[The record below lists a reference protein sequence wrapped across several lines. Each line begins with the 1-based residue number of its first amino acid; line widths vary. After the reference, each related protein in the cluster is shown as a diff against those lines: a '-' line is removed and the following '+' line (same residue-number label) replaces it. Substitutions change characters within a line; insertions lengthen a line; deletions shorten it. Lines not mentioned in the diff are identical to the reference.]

1 MRISEPTIIVSMN
14 REEQEFS
21 LRWNNHENNLCLV
34 LESMLKRGALVDVT
48 LSCEGKSLRVHRAI
62 LSACS
67 PYFEELFIETVHSH
81 PIVILKD
88 VKAEEL
94 QALIDFMYT
103 GQVTVSQSKLAG
115 FLKTAQSL
123 KVRGLANAQQYQEDL
138 ITHLH
143 AKGGGIFLLMSVNPS
158 FTVDSKE
165 PEGHSIEEPT
175 DLSLPKFD
183 SDVSFQPVIQA
194 ISYSAMDPSNA
205 KHKIYLKPK
214 EALIS
219 PPSSEI
225 SETSDKSFHEQES
238 SSRVPSNPD
247 EFRMNFRHETRMFTE
262 TNNEPGT
269 STHSYSDD
277 EDGDQSFQ
285 DSEIGTPMVR
295 SGICNVCGCFRS
307 DLRQHMESHSG
318 QSFQCHLC
326 GRAYPRRK
334 TLNQHIKRSHQVYAR
349 ATQSTE
355 TVVDSRSSVANHGE
369 QI

>member
-1 MRISEPTIIVSMN
+1 MN
-14 REEQEFS
+14 REDQEFS
-21 LRWNNHENNLCLV
+21 LRWNNHESNLCLV

-48 LSCEGKSLRVHRAI
+48 LSCEGKSFRVHRAI

-81 PIVILKD
+81 PIVILRD

-103 GQVTVSQSKLAG
+103 GQVTVSQGKLAG

-123 KVRGLANAQQYQEDL
+123 KVRGLANAQQYQEDFIL
-138 ITHLH
+138 NPDSHIPPHKRRRNFSADVTQ
-143 AKGGGIFLLMSVNPS
+143 PS

-165 PEGHSIEEPT
+165 QNHSFEEPT
-175 DLSLPKFD
+175 DLSLPKFEPE
-183 SDVSFQPVIQA
+183 VSFQPVIQA
-194 ISYSAMDPSNA
+194 VSYSAMDPTNT
-205 KHKIYLKPK
+205 KHPNKIYLKPK

-225 SETSDKSFHEQES
+225 SDGSDKSVHEQENS
-238 SSRVPSNPD
+238 PRVPSNPD
-247 EFRMNFRHETRMFTE
+247 DFRVNFRHENRMFADK
-262 TNNEPGT
+262 NNEPGT
-269 STHSYSDD
+269 SSHSYSDD
-277 EDGDQSFQ
+277 EDGEQSFH

-349 ATQSTE
+349 AVQSTE
-355 TVVDSRSSVANHGE
+355 TVIESRSSMTSHGE
-369 QI
+369 HI

>member
-1 MRISEPTIIVSMN
+1 MN

-123 KVRGLANAQQYQEDL
+123 KVRGLANAQQYQEELATNPESHIPPRKRRRNYSADV
-138 ITHLH
+138 
-143 AKGGGIFLLMSVNPS
+143 SQPS
-158 FTVDSKE
+158 FPVDSKDQ
-165 PEGHSIEEPT
+165 GQSFEETPT
-175 DLSLPKFD
+175 DLSLPKFEPE
-183 SDVSFQPVIQA
+183 VSFQPVIQA
-194 ISYSAMDPSNA
+194 VSYSAIDPSNA

-219 PPSSEI
+219 PPSSEL
-225 SETSDKSFHEQES
+225 SEASDKSIHEQES
-238 SSRVPSNPD
+238 PPQVTSNPD
-247 EFRMNFRHETRMFTE
+247 EFRMNFRHETRMFAE

-269 STHSYSDD
+269 SSHSYSDD

-355 TVVDSRSSVANHGE
+355 SVVDSRSSVANHGE
-369 QI
+369 HI